1 MWEDI
6 LTHGASHFIK
16 LVGEEDDETVGRF
29 FEDIQTYVD
38 HKSVVVHTMI
48 WQTYDE
54 ATQVKI
60 AVDTIGEFHASR
72 YLALMDYLYLK
83 LVRSED
89 DSMIMKR
96 LSKGEDGK

>member
-16 LVGEEDDETVGRF
+16 LVGEEDDETVSRF
-29 FEDIQTYVD
+29 FEDMEKYVD
-38 HKSVVVHTMI
+38 YKSVIVHTLI
-48 WQTYDE
+48 WHTYSEE
-54 ATQVKI
+54 AQVEI

-83 LVRSED
+83 LVKEEED
-89 DSMIMKR
+89 TTII
-96 LSKGEDGK
+96 KGVNEK

>member
-29 FEDIQTYVD
+29 FEDMEQYVD
-38 HKSVVVHTMI
+38 YKSVIVHTLV
-48 WQTYDE
+48 WHTYDE
-54 ATQVKI
+54 ETQVQI
-60 AVDTIGEFHASR
+60 AVGTIGEFHASR

-83 LVRSED
+83 LVKDED
-89 DSMIMKR
+89 DSTII
-96 LSKGEDGK
+96 KGVDGK